1 MKVSSAPFEAPIG
14 SASRGT
20 ASDGLARALTEK
32 ASLHLVSAPTAKSS
46 VKAGLDAATRDA
58 LLRLANLAKEK
69 EKEKENER
77 EKEKSNSSERPKKKV
92 ISVNDDQSFV
102 EAVAVTKNFQPA
114 SVAHG
119 STSSP
124 ASSSAS
130 SMKDVLERVRLTFEA
145 ARKQVGRQVYR
156 EAVKRQTLVQLEKE
170 FNLDLNV
177 EELENFTNAPDRSAS
192 TEDALGLYSSGL
204 KRVA

>member
-20 ASDGLARALTEK
+20 ASDGLARASTEK

-69 EKEKENER
+69 ENEKKNEG
-77 EKEKSNSSERPKKKV
+77 EKEKRQAIDQAKKQINSANV
-92 ISVNDDQSFV
+92 ISANNVVAIESVKEFRPAFLSAESTAPSV
-102 EAVAVTKNFQPA
+102 E
-114 SVAHG
+114 
-119 STSSP
+119 
-124 ASSSAS
+124 
-130 SMKDVLERVRLTFEA
+130 VLERVRLKFEA

-156 EAVKRQTLVQLEKE
+156 EAVKRQTLVELEKE
-170 FNLDLNV
+170 FNLDLNID
-177 EELENFTNAPDRSAS
+177 ELENFTNAPDRSAS